1 MNKKIASL
9 FASVGFD
16 IDTTDLTKLDGHLKS
31 IRGNTAN
38 LSRNLRITN
47 TQLNTTSSR
56 MRNLAKSAEA
66 VSKFNN
72 LGGKYVSL
80 AVKVKDAE
88 TAIARFGRV
97 LKLIEPRL
105 DSTNFRLSEVTRSWM
120 GLAAAVKSANSELSR
135 VPNRTPRPVGASG
148 VGGGSGGSTR
158 TASHPANTG
167 FGAGLLGGL
176 ASTIGRFTPTGMVG
190 GSVATGAAVGVNEIR
205 KVGQDMQRMENLLLF
220 STNTKDAAEAQ
231 KEYARNLEFVR
242 KESLRLGLDTVELG
256 KAFAQVNMS
265 AGGKMSEEQRKKMF
279 TDMAEYI
286 MVTGAGQEDQ
296 KLIFKA
302 VNQMFSLGRIMA
314 EEMNQLT
321 ERGVPRQQLY
331 DIAKNKYGVKDT
343 EAVLKLQEKGKL
355 KPEDLLPLLFEQFA
369 KRGKESGAFA
379 KMLESSIFKQNQF
392 KVALKLMAD
401 DIMKAGLDEA
411 IGTFFEVLTNGLPHL
426 TTFLKSLGWVAK
438 GVGTVAK
445 AIWGAIAATGNW
457 IGQNPIMTGILSTM
471 LLAFAGLTA
480 SITGST
486 VALGGLAAV
495 MKSMGKKSLF
505 LITLLA
511 IWYLFKEYDKYL
523 KGEDTWMT
531 AFQRKIT
538 EMTIDV
544 QLFRAELGLL
554 WRQLQDGEIGNVLGS
569 GVTKGVGTAILDEVI
584 PPSWREGIRNL
595 RDRNNRNK
603 EEIERHRQGLGSG
616 SGIPYRTSSTTQ
628 PTKVEGFVAVD
639 VNLKYPNGQV
649 EKVTV
654 NAPTQSINIGGLLT
668 G

>member
-16 IDTTDLTKLDGHLKS
+16 IDTTDLQKLDGHLKS

-38 LSRNLRITN
+38 LTRNLRATN
-47 TQLNTTSSR
+47 TQLNTTSTR
-56 MRNLAKSAEA
+56 MRNLAKAAEA
-66 VSKFNN
+66 VTKFNN
-72 LGGKYVSL
+72 LGGKYVTL

-88 TAIARFGRV
+88 AALARFGRV

-105 DSTNFRLSEVTRSWM
+105 DSTNFKLSTTIRSYLQ
-120 GLAAAVKSANSELSR
+120 LARAVRQANQELSR
-135 VPNRTPRPVGASG
+135 TPNRPPRPIPPLGG
-148 VGGGSGGSTR
+148 GRGNGGGGGSGGQGG
-158 TASHPANTG
+158 G
-167 FGAGLLGGL
+167 FGAGFLGGL
-176 ASTIGRFTPTGMVG
+176 ASTVGRFTPTGMVG
-190 GSVATGAAVGVNEIR
+190 GTALTTAAVGTNEIR
-205 KVGQDMQRMENLLLF
+205 KAGQDQQRMENMLLF
-220 STNTKDAAEAQ
+220 STKSQE
-231 KEYARNLEFVR
+231 EYARSLKYVR
-242 KESLRLGLDTVELG
+242 DEAERLGLNSVELG

-265 AGGKMSEEQRKKMF
+265 AREKMPETQRRKMF
-279 TDMAEYI
+279 TEMSEYI

-321 ERGVPRQQLY
+321 ERGVPRQMIY
-331 DIAKNKYGVKDT
+331 DVAKEVYNVKTTAD
-343 EAVLKLQEKGKL
+343 VLKLQEQGQLDPAKI
-355 KPEDLLPLLFEQFA
+355 LPIVFEQFA
-369 KRGKESGAFA
+369 KQARDTGAYD
-379 KMLESSIFKQNQF
+379 KMMGSSIVAQNKFMEQ
-392 KVALKLMAD
+392 LRQMSD
-401 DIMKAGLDEA
+401 QIMDAGLDKA
-411 IGTFFEVLTNGLPHL
+411 FAAFFNTLTAGLPHL
-426 TTFLKSLGWVAK
+426 LSFLKSLGWVAK
-438 GVGTVAK
+438 GVGIVAK
-445 AIWGAIAATGNW
+445 AIWGAVAATANW

-486 VALGGLAAV
+486 VALGGFAAM

-505 LITLLA
+505 LVTLLA

-554 WRQLQDGEIGNVLGS
+554 WRQLKDGEIGNVLGS

-595 RDRNNRNK
+595 RDRNNQNK
-603 EEIERHRQGLGSG
+603 QEIERHRQGLGN
-616 SGIPYRTSSTTQ
+616 SGIPYRTSTNNN
-628 PTKVEGFVAVD
+628 PTKVEGFVQVG

-649 EKVTV
+649 EKVMV
-654 NAPTQSINIGGLLT
+654 NAPVKTFNTGGLMT
-668 G
+668 T

>member
-38 LSRNLRITN
+38 LSRNLRVTN
-47 TQLNTTSSR
+47 TQLNTTSTR

-66 VSKFNN
+66 VTKFNN
-72 LGGKYVSL
+72 LGGKYVTL

-88 TAIARFGRV
+88 AAIARFGRV

-105 DSTNFRLSEVTRSWM
+105 DSTNFRLSQTTRSYM
-120 GLAAAVKSANSELSR
+120 QLARAVKAANSAISQI
-135 VPNRTPRPVGASG
+135 PNKAPKPVSSSG
-148 VGGGSGGSTR
+148 ISVGGSSGSR
-158 TASHPANTG
+158 TSARTNTG
-167 FGAGLLGGL
+167 FGAGFLGGL
-176 ASTIGRFTPTGMVG
+176 ASTVGRFTPTGLVG
-190 GSVATGAAVGVNEIR
+190 STALTTGAVGVNEIR
-205 KVGQDMQRMENLLLF
+205 KAGQDQQRMENMLLF
-220 STNTKDAAEAQ
+220 STKSQE
-231 KEYARNLEFVR
+231 EYARSLKYVR
-242 KESLRLGLDTVELG
+242 DEAERLGLNSVELG

-265 AGGKMSEEQRKKMF
+265 AREKMSETQRKKMF
-279 TDMAEYI
+279 TEMSEYI

-321 ERGVPRQQLY
+321 ERGVPRQMIY
-331 DIAKNKYGVKDT
+331 DVAKEVYNVKST
-343 EAVLKLQEKGKL
+343 EEVLKLQEKGKL
-355 KPEDLLPLLFEQFA
+355 DPAKILPKVFEQFA
-369 KRGKESGAFA
+369 KQARDTGAYD
-379 KMLESSIFKQNQF
+379 KMMGSSIVAQNKFMEQ
-392 KVALKLMAD
+392 LRQMSD
-401 DIMKAGLDEA
+401 QIMDAGLDKA
-411 IGTFFEVLTNGLPHL
+411 IATFFNTLTAGLPHL
-426 TTFLKSLGWVAK
+426 LSFLKSLGWVAK
-438 GVGTVAK
+438 GVGIVAK
-445 AIWGAIAATGNW
+445 AIWGAVAATANW
-457 IGQNPIMTGILSTM
+457 IGQNPIMTGMLSTM

-486 VALGGLAAV
+486 VALGGFAAL

-505 LITLLA
+505 LVTLLA

-554 WRQLQDGEIGNVLGS
+554 WRQLKDGEIGNVLGS

-595 RDRNNRNK
+595 RDRNNQNK
-603 EEIERHRQGLGSG
+603 QEIERHRQGLGNR
-616 SGIPYRTSSTTQ
+616 GIPYRTSVTNN
-628 PTKVEGFVAVD
+628 PTKVEGFVQVG

-649 EKVTV
+649 EKVMV
-654 NAPTQSINIGGLLT
+654 NAPVTTFNTGGLMT
-668 G
+668 T

>member
-38 LSRNLRITN
+38 LSRNLRVTN
-47 TQLNTTSSR
+47 TQLSTTSTR

-66 VSKFNN
+66 VNKFNN
-72 LGGKYVSL
+72 LGGKYVTL

-88 TAIARFGRV
+88 AAIARFGRV

-105 DSTNFRLSEVTRSWM
+105 DSTNFRLSQTTRSYM
-120 GLAAAVKSANSELSR
+120 QLARAVKAANSAISQT
-135 VPNRTPRPVGASG
+135 PQRTPRPVNPN
-148 VGGGSGGSTR
+148 VGGGGGGTTGSR
-158 TASHPANTG
+158 TSQSARGVG
-167 FGAGLLGGL
+167 FGAGFLGGL
-176 ASTIGRFTPTGMVG
+176 ASTIGRFTPTGLAG
-190 GSVATGAAVGVNEIR
+190 GTALTSAAVGVNEIR
-205 KVGQDMQRMENLLLF
+205 KAGQDQQRMENMLLF
-220 STNTKDAAEAQ
+220 STKSQE
-231 KEYARNLEFVR
+231 EYARSLKYVR
-242 KESLRLGLDTVELG
+242 DEAERLGLNSVELG

-265 AGGKMSEEQRKKMF
+265 AREKLSEPERRKMF
-279 TDMAEYI
+279 TEMSEYI

-321 ERGVPRQQLY
+321 ERGVPRQMIY
-331 DIAKNKYGVKDT
+331 DVAKEVYNVKST
-343 EAVLKLQEKGKL
+343 EEVLKLQEKGQLDPAKI
-355 KPEDLLPLLFEQFA
+355 LPKVFEQFA
-369 KRGKESGAFA
+369 KQARDTGAYD
-379 KMLESSIFKQNQF
+379 KMMDSSIVAQNKFFEQMRQMSNQ
-392 KVALKLMAD
+392 LMD
-401 DIMKAGLDEA
+401 AGLDKA
-411 IGTFFEVLTNGLPHL
+411 LAAFFNTLTAGLPHL
-426 TTFLKSLGWVAK
+426 MSFIKSLGWVAK

-445 AIWGAIAATGNW
+445 AIWGAVAATANW

-486 VALGGLAAV
+486 VALGGFAAL

-511 IWYLFKEYDKYL
+511 IWYLFKEYDKYV

-554 WRQLQDGEIGNVLGS
+554 WRQLKDGEIGNVFDS
-569 GVTKGVGTAILDEVI
+569 GVTKGIGTAILDEVI
-584 PPSWREGIRNL
+584 PPSWREGIRDL

-603 EEIERHRQGLGSG
+603 EEIERHRQGLGS
-616 SGIPYRTSSTTQ
+616 SGIPYKTSTNNN
-628 PTKVEGFVAVD
+628 PTKVEGFVQVG

-649 EKVTV
+649 EKVMV
-654 NAPTQSINIGGLLT
+654 NAPVKTFNTGGLMLT
-668 G
+668 

>member
-38 LSRNLRITN
+38 LSRNLRVAN

-56 MRNLAKSAEA
+56 MRNLAKAAEA
-66 VSKFNN
+66 VTKFNN
-72 LGGKYVSL
+72 LGGKYVTL

-88 TAIARFGRV
+88 AAIARFGRV

-105 DSTNFRLSEVTRSWM
+105 DSTNFRLSQTTRSYM
-120 GLAAAVKSANSELSR
+120 QLARAVKAANSAISQI
-135 VPNRTPRPVGASG
+135 PNKAPKPVSSSG
-148 VGGGSGGSTR
+148 ISVGGSSGSR
-158 TASHPANTG
+158 TSARTNTG
-167 FGAGLLGGL
+167 FGAGFLGGL
-176 ASTIGRFTPTGMVG
+176 ASTVGRFTPTGLVG
-190 GSVATGAAVGVNEIR
+190 STALTTAAVGVNEIR
-205 KVGQDMQRMENLLLF
+205 KAGQDQQRMENMLLF
-220 STNTKDAAEAQ
+220 STKSQE
-231 KEYARNLEFVR
+231 EYARSLKYVR
-242 KESLRLGLDTVELG
+242 DEAERLGLNSVELG

-265 AGGKMSEEQRKKMF
+265 AREKMSETQRKKMF
-279 TDMAEYI
+279 TEMSEYI

-321 ERGVPRQQLY
+321 ERGVPRQMIY
-331 DIAKNKYGVKDT
+331 DVAKEVYNVKST
-343 EAVLKLQEKGKL
+343 EEVLKLQEKGKL
-355 KPEDLLPLLFEQFA
+355 DPAKILPKVFEQFA
-369 KRGKESGAFA
+369 KQARDTGAYD
-379 KMLESSIFKQNQF
+379 KMMGSSIVAQNKFMEQ
-392 KVALKLMAD
+392 LRQMSD
-401 DIMKAGLDEA
+401 QIMDAGLDKA
-411 IGTFFEVLTNGLPHL
+411 IAAFFNTLTAGLPHL
-426 TTFLKSLGWVAK
+426 LSFLKSLGWVAK
-438 GVGTVAK
+438 GVGIVAK
-445 AIWGAIAATGNW
+445 AIWGAVAATTNW

-486 VALGGLAAV
+486 VALGGFAAL

-505 LITLLA
+505 LVALLA

-554 WRQLQDGEIGNVLGS
+554 WRQLKDGEIGNVLGS

-595 RDRNNRNK
+595 RDRNNQNK
-603 EEIERHRQGLGSG
+603 QEIERHRQGLGN
-616 SGIPYRTSSTTQ
+616 SGIPYRTSTTNN
-628 PTKVEGFVAVD
+628 PTKVEGFVQVG

-649 EKVTV
+649 EKVMV
-654 NAPTQSINIGGLLT
+654 NAPVRTFNTGGLMT
-668 G
+668 T